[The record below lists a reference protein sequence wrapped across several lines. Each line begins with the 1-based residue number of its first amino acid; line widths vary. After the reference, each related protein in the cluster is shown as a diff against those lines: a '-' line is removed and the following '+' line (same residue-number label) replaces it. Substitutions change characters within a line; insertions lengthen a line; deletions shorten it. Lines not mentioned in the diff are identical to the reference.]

1 MKRLCGMVMII
12 LGGMCVSNGALA
24 QTQQA
29 PQPMPQAPAPQA
41 STPAQQT
48 AATPGPNARQLT
60 LQEAEAT
67 AIRNNPEITVGKLQ
81 AMQAHEFVREAR
93 SALLPQANL
102 SVTAVDSNAGTRISA
117 GYLTNPTVYPRAA
130 AGVTVNQLI
139 TDFGRTQNLIANSAF
154 QAKAVDQNA
163 VATQQQIVLAVDQ
176 AFYNTLE
183 TKALLQVAEETVKA
197 RQLLVDQIQAL
208 TNAKL
213 KSDLDLS
220 FSKVDFAR
228 ARLLLL
234 ESQNNYQA
242 SLSTLSAIMGYPEQ
256 QEFATVEPLV
266 QTVAPA
272 VDPAPLIQEALNQ
285 RPEVKS
291 LEDQV
296 SAAAKFSKAEH
307 DLWWPTINASGVAG
321 LAPVRDDH
329 VSSSYGAV
337 GVNINIPIF
346 NGFLFNARAKSADLD
361 AEMRK
366 KQLQDL
372 QNNIARDVRNSWL
385 DSEKAYERL
394 TVTQQLREQANL
406 ALELAQ
412 ARYKLGLGTI
422 VEFSQAELQKT
433 DADLQDTDAHYQY
446 LLTRIVLAYEM
457 GQIR

>member
-1 MKRLCGMVMII
+1 
-12 LGGMCVSNGALA
+12 
-24 QTQQA
+24 
-29 PQPMPQAPAPQA
+29 
-41 STPAQQT
+41 
-48 AATPGPNARQLT
+48 
-60 LQEAEAT
+60 
-67 AIRNNPEITVGKLQ
+67 
-81 AMQAHEFVREAR
+81 VREAR

-102 SVTAVDSNAGTRISA
+102 SVTAVDSNPGTRISA

-256 QEFATVEPLV
+256 QEFATVEPPM

-272 VDPAPLIQEALNQ
+272 VDPTPLIQEALNQ

-307 DLWWPTINASGVAG
+307 DLWWPTINASGAAG

-337 GVNINIPIF
+337 GVNINIPVF

-361 AEMRK
+361 VEMRK

>member
-1 MKRLCGMVMII
+1 MAMII
-12 LGGMCVSNGALA
+12 LGGMCVSKGSLA

-29 PQPMPQAPAPQA
+29 PQSMPQAPAPQA

-48 AATPGPNARQLT
+48 VATPGPNARQLT

-102 SVTAVDSNAGTRISA
+102 SVTAVDSNPGTRISA

-228 ARLLLL
+228 ARLLQL

-256 QEFATVEPLV
+256 QEFATVEPPM

-272 VDPAPLIQEALNQ
+272 VDPSPLIQEALNQ

-307 DLWWPTINASGVAG
+307 DLWWPTINASGAAG

-337 GVNINIPIF
+337 GLNINIPVF

-361 AEMRK
+361 VELRK

-372 QNNIARDVRNSWL
+372 QNNVARDVRNSWL